1 MERFWKVLT
10 FLAALFGVLA
20 ITSQGQAANVS
31 DSKAAIVVDAQ
42 SGQILYQQNIDQRL
56 PIASL
61 TKLLTVLVV
70 EDEVKQGQ
78 LTWNTRVKITP
89 DIAAIANNP
98 EYSNV
103 GLQVGQKYTVENLV
117 RAALVKSAD
126 GATLALASA
135 AGDDTVS
142 FNQKLQAKAHAL
154 GVTDAKLVN
163 AVGLAN
169 GDLPAK
175 RRVLGLAEKTE
186 NEMSARDVAKI
197 ASYLV
202 VHSQHLNQITQQAAM
217 TLKINATTTKTIRN
231 INELITG
238 TQYAV
243 GGVRYTGLKT
253 GTSDAAGYCLASSA
267 TYHQRQLV
275 TVVLHAN
282 GGPTS
287 RFTATQHLYQW
298 LQAQQL
304 TPRKLQLK
312 AHKKITVRHGV
323 PTQINT
329 TMPGL
334 VWWTCPQTVGHK
346 YPALVK
352 INHSKNNDQIEAPVK
367 KGQEIGSIQ
376 LKTAALETLDQKP
389 LTAGIYAKQTV
400 TQANLLQILWY
411 KITH

>member
-154 GVTDAKLVN
+154 GVTDAKLAN

-243 GGVRYTGLKT
+243 GG
-253 GTSDAAGYCLASSA
+253 GTIHRPED
-267 TYHQRQLV
+267 
-275 TVVLHAN
+275 
-282 GGPTS
+282 
-287 RFTATQHLYQW
+287 
-298 LQAQQL
+298 
-304 TPRKLQLK
+304 
-312 AHKKITVRHGV
+312 
-323 PTQINT
+323 
-329 TMPGL
+329 
-334 VWWTCPQTVGHK
+334 GHF
-346 YPALVK
+346 
-352 INHSKNNDQIEAPVK
+352 
-367 KGQEIGSIQ
+367 
-376 LKTAALETLDQKP
+376 
-389 LTAGIYAKQTV
+389 
-400 TQANLLQILWY
+400 
-411 KITH
+411 